1 MNYFW
6 LYIILALTLP
16 FVITLIFRKLKIT
29 TDYAF
34 VAYFF
39 TFIIVGFIS
48 PQIAFYIDN
57 AYINPPEIVDGVKM
71 PKCGTYY
78 GAMGMGNLFIL
89 TPLALI
95 FQLLAFTI
103 FELPKNEKDI

>member
-6 LYIILALTLP
+6 LYIFAALIFP
-16 FVITLIFRKLKIT
+16 FLITLIFRKLKIT

-34 VAYFF
+34 LAYFI
-39 TFIIVGFIS
+39 TFVIVGVIS

-57 AYINPPEIVDGVKM
+57 TYINPPEIVDGVKM

-78 GAMGMGNLFIL
+78 VAMGMANLFIL

>member
-6 LYIILALTLP
+6 LYTFTALTFP
-16 FVITLIFRKLKIT
+16 FMMALIFRKLKIT

-48 PQIAFYIDN
+48 PPIAFYIDN
-57 AYINPPEIVDGVKM
+57 TYINPPEIVDGVKM

-78 GAMGMGNLFIL
+78 GAMGMANLFIL